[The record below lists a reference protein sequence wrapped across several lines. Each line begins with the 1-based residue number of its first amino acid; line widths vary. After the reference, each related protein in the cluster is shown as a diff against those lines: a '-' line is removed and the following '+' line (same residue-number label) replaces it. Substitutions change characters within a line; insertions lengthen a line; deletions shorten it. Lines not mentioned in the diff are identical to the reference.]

1 MAHVRMDRPL
11 KATLQPGRR
20 ARMAWETWEARCEP
34 GNEKARREEEGGV
47 DGSAWTTPCAWVTSL
62 HAGGR
67 CEAKIIHT
75 SDASHMSLLRKKQKN
90 IESEQDHQPQAREH
104 SPTHRPTDP
113 PTYSSALPPGHPS
126 TQPTM
131 HPPKTRCLWY
141 MVQSSR
147 SGPHLTYH
155 IRL

>member
-75 SDASHMSLLRKKQKN
+75 SDASHMSLLRKKQKMSRAN
-90 IESEQDHQPQAREH
+90 NRTINHRHESTHPRTDRPTRPH
-104 SPTHRPTDP
+104 THRRSHP
-113 PTYSSALPPGHPS
+113 AIHLPNP
-126 TQPTM
+126 
-131 HPPKTRCLWY
+131 RCTHQRR
-141 MVQSSR
+141 VA
-147 SGPHLTYH
+147 SGTWFNHH
-155 IRL
+155 GQDRI